1 MAFVA
6 VQGSGLTAQQAWQG
20 VPPLAWALLL
30 GNLFWVLAYDTE
42 YAMVDR
48 DDDLRIGMKTSAITL
63 GRFDV
68 PAIMCF
74 YALHLLIWWALLL
87 PFDLGWPFT
96 LSLWTAATQA
106 AWHFVLI
113 RKREREPCFLA
124 FRMNHWL
131 GATMFA
137 GIALGFALR

>member
-1 MAFVA
+1 
-6 VQGSGLTAQQAWQG
+6 
-20 VPPLAWALLL
+20 
-30 GNLFWVLAYDTE
+30 
-42 YAMVDR
+42 VDR

-96 LSLWTAATQA
+96 MSLWTAAAQA
-106 AWHFVLI
+106 VWHFVLI

-124 FRMNHWL
+124 FRTNHWL
-131 GATMFA
+131 GATMFV